1 MKTLKKLI
9 LIFVLF
15 FVYSYIVSIDNIPEN
30 IIIFKGEDINID
42 TLWGI
47 NIKSNTTLI
56 ETALN
61 INTGEFDKAGQETL
75 TVSLF
80 DKINLKTIDVSVLED
95 IEVIPNGE
103 IVGIKLYTS
112 GVLVV
117 GTSSIEGIDGQ
128 IYKPFEGTGILEGD
142 SIIEVNGNIIN
153 NTQELVN
160 SINKSNGQEIEVKF
174 VRNSEEKTCKIT
186 PVKNKQEEYKIGLW
200 VRDSAGGVG
209 TVTFYNEESK
219 SFAALGH
226 AITDIDTGEIIN
238 TSSGEIDDVN
248 IVSIVKGE
256 KEEPGKVQG
265 TIINGSAIG
274 NIYKNCGFGI
284 YGTVENLNNLN
295 INYNRRVKVAS
306 RQEIELGKAT
316 FLSGIDGQVKEYEL
330 EIEKI
335 YLNNNEDNKSML
347 IKITDEEL
355 LEKTGGI
362 IQGMSGSPIIQNGK
376 FIGAITHVFVKEPQV
391 GYAVFGDM
399 MLNELE

>member
-30 IIIFKGEDINID
+30 IIIFKGEDINIA

-56 ETALN
+56 ETASN

-95 IEVIPNGE
+95 VEVIPNGE

-160 SINKSNGQEIEVKF
+160 SINKSNGQEIEIKF
-174 VRNSEEKTCKIT
+174 VRNGEEKTCKIT

>member
-30 IIIFKGEDINID
+30 IIIFKGEDINIA

-56 ETALN
+56 ETSSN

-95 IEVIPNGE
+95 VEVIPNGE
-103 IVGIKLYTS
+103 IVGIKLNTS

-142 SIIEVNGNIIN
+142 SIIEVNGNIVN
-153 NTQELVN
+153 NTFELVKN
-160 SINKSNGQEIEVKF
+160 ISKSNGQEIEIKF
-174 VRNSEEKTCKIT
+174 VRNGEEKTCKIT

-209 TVTFYNEESK
+209 TVTFYNEETK
-219 SFAALGH
+219 SFAGLGH

-248 IVSIVKGE
+248 IFSIIKGE

-295 INYNRRVKVAS
+295 INYNRKVKVAS

>member
-30 IIIFKGEDINID
+30 IIIFKGEDINIA

-56 ETALN
+56 ETASN

-95 IEVIPNGE
+95 VEVIPNGE

-174 VRNSEEKTCKIT
+174 VRNGEEKTCKIT

>member
-30 IIIFKGEDINID
+30 IIIFKGEDINIA

-56 ETALN
+56 ETASN

-142 SIIEVNGNIIN
+142 SIIEVNGNIVN
-153 NTQELVN
+153 NTFELVKN
-160 SINKSNGQEIEVKF
+160 ISKSSGQEIEIKF
-174 VRNSEEKTCKIT
+174 VRNGEEKTCKIT

-209 TVTFYNEESK
+209 TVTFYNEETK

-265 TIINGSAIG
+265 TIINGSTIG

-284 YGTVENLNNLN
+284 YGTVENLNNLD

>member
-56 ETALN
+56 ETSSN

-95 IEVIPNGE
+95 VEVIPNGE

-265 TIINGSAIG
+265 TIINGSTIG

-284 YGTVENLNNLN
+284 YGTVENLNNLD

-335 YLNNNEDNKSML
+335 YSNNNEDNKSML

>member
-30 IIIFKGEDINID
+30 IIIFKGEDINIA

-56 ETALN
+56 ETSSN

-95 IEVIPNGE
+95 VEVIPNGE

-142 SIIEVNGNIIN
+142 SIIEVNGNIVN
-153 NTQELVN
+153 NTFELVKN
-160 SINKSNGQEIEVKF
+160 ISKSNGQEIEIKF
-174 VRNSEEKTCKIT
+174 ARNGEEKTCKIT

-209 TVTFYNEESK
+209 TVTFYNEETK

-265 TIINGSAIG
+265 TIINGSTIG

-284 YGTVENLNNLN
+284 YGTVENLNNLD

-347 IKITDEEL
+347 IKIKDEEL

>member
-56 ETALN
+56 ETSSN

-95 IEVIPNGE
+95 VEVIPNGE

-153 NTQELVN
+153 NTFELVKN
-160 SINKSNGQEIEVKF
+160 ISKSNGQEIEIKF
-174 VRNSEEKTCKIT
+174 VRNGEEKTCKIT

-209 TVTFYNEESK
+209 TVTFYNEETK

-265 TIINGSAIG
+265 TIINGSTIG

-284 YGTVENLNNLN
+284 YGTVENLNNLD

>member
-30 IIIFKGEDINID
+30 IIIFKGEDINIA

-56 ETALN
+56 ETASN

-209 TVTFYNEESK
+209 TVTFYNEETK

-265 TIINGSAIG
+265 TIINGSTIG

>member
-30 IIIFKGEDINID
+30 IIIFKGEDINIA

-56 ETALN
+56 ETSSN

-95 IEVIPNGE
+95 VEVIPNGE

-142 SIIEVNGNIIN
+142 SIIEVNGNIVN
-153 NTQELVN
+153 NTFELVKN
-160 SINKSNGQEIEVKF
+160 ISKFSGQEIEIKF
-174 VRNSEEKTCKIT
+174 VRNGEEKTCKIT

-209 TVTFYNEESK
+209 TVTFYNEETK
-219 SFAALGH
+219 SFAGLGH

-248 IVSIVKGE
+248 IFSIIKGE

-295 INYNRRVKVAS
+295 INYNRKVKVAS

>member
-30 IIIFKGEDINID
+30 IIIFKGEDINIA

-56 ETALN
+56 ETASN

-209 TVTFYNEESK
+209 TVIFYNEETK
-219 SFAALGH
+219 SFAALGY

-265 TIINGSAIG
+265 TIINGSTIG

-284 YGTVENLNNLN
+284 YGTVENLNNLD

>member
-56 ETALN
+56 ETSSN

-95 IEVIPNGE
+95 VEVIPNGE

-142 SIIEVNGNIIN
+142 SIIEVNGNIVN
-153 NTQELVN
+153 NTFELVKN
-160 SINKSNGQEIEVKF
+160 ISKSNGQEIEIKF
-174 VRNSEEKTCKIT
+174 VRNGVEKTCKIT

-209 TVTFYNEESK
+209 TVTFYNEETK

-265 TIINGSAIG
+265 TIINGSTIG

-284 YGTVENLNNLN
+284 YGTVENLNNLD

>member
-30 IIIFKGEDINID
+30 IIIFKGEDINIA

-56 ETALN
+56 ETASN

-95 IEVIPNGE
+95 VEVIPNGE

-265 TIINGSAIG
+265 TIINGSTIG

-335 YLNNNEDNKSML
+335 YSNNNEDNKSML

>member
-30 IIIFKGEDINID
+30 IIIFKGEDINIA

-56 ETALN
+56 ETASN

-95 IEVIPNGE
+95 IEVILNGE

-209 TVTFYNEESK
+209 TVTFYNEETK

-265 TIINGSAIG
+265 TIINGSTIG

-284 YGTVENLNNLN
+284 YGTVENLNNLD

>member
-30 IIIFKGEDINID
+30 IIIFKGEDINIA

-56 ETALN
+56 ETSSN

-95 IEVIPNGE
+95 VEVIPNGE

-209 TVTFYNEESK
+209 TVTFYNEETK

-265 TIINGSAIG
+265 TIINGSTIG

-284 YGTVENLNNLN
+284 YGTVENLNNLD

>member
-30 IIIFKGEDINID
+30 IIIFKGEDINIA

-56 ETALN
+56 ETASN

-174 VRNSEEKTCKIT
+174 VRNGEEKTCKIT

>member
-30 IIIFKGEDINID
+30 IIIFKGEDINIA

-56 ETALN
+56 ETSSN

-95 IEVIPNGE
+95 VEVIPNGE

-142 SIIEVNGNIIN
+142 SIIEVNGNIVN
-153 NTQELVN
+153 NTFELVKN
-160 SINKSNGQEIEVKF
+160 ISKSNGQELEIKY
-174 VRNSEEKTCKIT
+174 VRNGEEKTSKIT

-209 TVTFYNEESK
+209 TVTFYNEETK

-265 TIINGSAIG
+265 TIINGSTIG

-284 YGTVENLNNLN
+284 YGTVENLNNLD

-347 IKITDEEL
+347 IKIKDEEL

>member
-30 IIIFKGEDINID
+30 IIIFKGEDINIA

-56 ETALN
+56 ETASN

-142 SIIEVNGNIIN
+142 SIIEVNGNIVN
-153 NTQELVN
+153 NTFELVKN
-160 SINKSNGQEIEVKF
+160 ISKSNGQEIEIKF
-174 VRNSEEKTCKIT
+174 VRNGEEKTCKIT
-186 PVKNKQEEYKIGLW
+186 PAKNKQEEYKIGLW

-209 TVTFYNEESK
+209 TVTFYNEETK

-265 TIINGSAIG
+265 TIINGSTIG

-284 YGTVENLNNLN
+284 YGTVENLNNLD

>member
-56 ETALN
+56 ETSSN

-95 IEVIPNGE
+95 VEVIPNGE

-265 TIINGSAIG
+265 TIINGSTIG

-335 YLNNNEDNKSML
+335 YSNNNEDNKSML

>member
-1 MKTLKKLI
+1 M
-9 LIFVLF
+9 
-15 FVYSYIVSIDNIPEN
+15 
-30 IIIFKGEDINID
+30 
-42 TLWGI
+42 
-47 NIKSNTTLI
+47 
-56 ETALN
+56 
-61 INTGEFDKAGQETL
+61 
-75 TVSLF
+75 
-80 DKINLKTIDVSVLED
+80 
-95 IEVIPNGE
+95 
-103 IVGIKLYTS
+103 
-112 GVLVV
+112 
-117 GTSSIEGIDGQ
+117 
-128 IYKPFEGTGILEGD
+128 
-142 SIIEVNGNIIN
+142 
-153 NTQELVN
+153 
-160 SINKSNGQEIEVKF
+160 
-174 VRNSEEKTCKIT
+174 
-186 PVKNKQEEYKIGLW
+186 
-200 VRDSAGGVG
+200 
-209 TVTFYNEESK
+209 
-219 SFAALGH
+219 
-226 AITDIDTGEIIN
+226 
-238 TSSGEIDDVN
+238 N

-265 TIINGSAIG
+265 TIINGSTIG

-335 YLNNNEDNKSML
+335 YSNNNEDNKSML

>member
-30 IIIFKGEDINID
+30 IIIFKGEDINIA

-56 ETALN
+56 ETASN

-80 DKINLKTIDVSVLED
+80 DKINLKTIYVSVLED

-209 TVTFYNEESK
+209 TVTFYDEESK

-265 TIINGSAIG
+265 TIINGSTIG

-284 YGTVENLNNLN
+284 YGTVENLNNLD

>member
-30 IIIFKGEDINID
+30 IIIFKGEDINIA

-56 ETALN
+56 ETASN

-209 TVTFYNEESK
+209 TVTFYDEESK

-265 TIINGSAIG
+265 TIINGSTIG

-284 YGTVENLNNLN
+284 YGTVENLNNLD

>member
-1 MKTLKKLI
+1 M
-9 LIFVLF
+9 
-15 FVYSYIVSIDNIPEN
+15 YSYIVSIDNIPEN
-30 IIIFKGEDINID
+30 IIIFKGEDINIA

-56 ETALN
+56 ETSSN

-95 IEVIPNGE
+95 VEVIPNGE

-209 TVTFYNEESK
+209 TVTFYNEETK

>member
-30 IIIFKGEDINID
+30 IIIFKGEDINIA

-56 ETALN
+56 ETASN

-95 IEVIPNGE
+95 VEVIPNGE

-265 TIINGSAIG
+265 TIINGSTIG

-284 YGTVENLNNLN
+284 YGTVENLNNLD

-330 EIEKI
+330 EIEKR
-335 YLNNNEDNKSML
+335 YLNNHEYNKCML

>member
-30 IIIFKGEDINID
+30 IIIFKGEDINIA

-56 ETALN
+56 ETASN

-95 IEVIPNGE
+95 VEVIPNGE

-209 TVTFYNEESK
+209 TVTFYNEETK

-265 TIINGSAIG
+265 TIINGSTIG

-284 YGTVENLNNLN
+284 YGTVENLNNLD

>member
-30 IIIFKGEDINID
+30 IIIFKGEDINIA

-56 ETALN
+56 ETASN

-95 IEVIPNGE
+95 VEVIPNGE

-186 PVKNKQEEYKIGLW
+186 PVKK
-200 VRDSAGGVG
+200 
-209 TVTFYNEESK
+209 
-219 SFAALGH
+219 
-226 AITDIDTGEIIN
+226 
-238 TSSGEIDDVN
+238 
-248 IVSIVKGE
+248 
-256 KEEPGKVQG
+256 
-265 TIINGSAIG
+265 
-274 NIYKNCGFGI
+274 
-284 YGTVENLNNLN
+284 
-295 INYNRRVKVAS
+295 
-306 RQEIELGKAT
+306 
-316 FLSGIDGQVKEYEL
+316 
-330 EIEKI
+330 
-335 YLNNNEDNKSML
+335 
-347 IKITDEEL
+347 
-355 LEKTGGI
+355 
-362 IQGMSGSPIIQNGK
+362 
-376 FIGAITHVFVKEPQV
+376 
-391 GYAVFGDM
+391 
-399 MLNELE
+399 

>member
-30 IIIFKGEDINID
+30 IIIFKGEDINIA

-56 ETALN
+56 ETSSN

-95 IEVIPNGE
+95 VEVIPNGE

-142 SIIEVNGNIIN
+142 SIIEVNGNIVN
-153 NTQELVN
+153 NTFELVKN
-160 SINKSNGQEIEVKF
+160 ISKSNGQEIEIKF
-174 VRNSEEKTCKIT
+174 VRNGEEKTCKIT

-209 TVTFYNEESK
+209 TVTFYNEETK
-219 SFAALGH
+219 SFAGLGH

-248 IVSIVKGE
+248 IFSIIKGE

-295 INYNRRVKVAS
+295 INYNRKVKVAS

-316 FLSGIDGQVKEYEL
+316 FLSGIDGQAKEYEL

>member
-30 IIIFKGEDINID
+30 IIIFKGEDINIA

-56 ETALN
+56 ETASN

-142 SIIEVNGNIIN
+142 SIIEVNGNIVN
-153 NTQELVN
+153 NTFELIKN
-160 SINKSNGQEIEVKF
+160 ISKGKGQEIEIKF
-174 VRNSEEKTCKIT
+174 VRNGEEKTCKIT

-209 TVTFYNEESK
+209 TVTFYNEETK

-265 TIINGSAIG
+265 TIINGSTIG

-284 YGTVENLNNLN
+284 YGTVENLNNLD

>member
-30 IIIFKGEDINID
+30 IIIFKGEDINIA

-56 ETALN
+56 ETSSN

-95 IEVIPNGE
+95 VEVIPNGE

-142 SIIEVNGNIIN
+142 SIIEVNGNIVN
-153 NTQELVN
+153 NTFELVKN
-160 SINKSNGQEIEVKF
+160 ISKSNGQEIEIKF
-174 VRNSEEKTCKIT
+174 VRNGEEKTCKIT

-209 TVTFYNEESK
+209 TVTFYNEETK

-265 TIINGSAIG
+265 TIINGSTIG
-274 NIYKNCGFGI
+274 NIYKNCGLGI
-284 YGTVENLNNLN
+284 YGTVENLNNLD

-347 IKITDEEL
+347 IKIKDEEL

>member
-30 IIIFKGEDINID
+30 IIIFKGEDINIA

-56 ETALN
+56 ETSSN

-95 IEVIPNGE
+95 VEVIPNGE

-117 GTSSIEGIDGQ
+117 GTSSIEGIDGK

-142 SIIEVNGNIIN
+142 SIIEVNGNIVN
-153 NTQELVN
+153 NTFELVKN
-160 SINKSNGQEIEVKF
+160 ISKSNGQELEIKY
-174 VRNSEEKTCKIT
+174 VRNGEEKTCKIT

-209 TVTFYNEESK
+209 TVTFYNEETK

-265 TIINGSAIG
+265 TIINGSTIG

-284 YGTVENLNNLN
+284 YGTVENLNNLD

>member
-30 IIIFKGEDINID
+30 IIIFKGEDINIA

-56 ETALN
+56 ETSSN

-95 IEVIPNGE
+95 VEVIPNGE

-153 NTQELVN
+153 NTFELVKN
-160 SINKSNGQEIEVKF
+160 ISKSNGQEIEIKF
-174 VRNSEEKTCKIT
+174 VRNGEEKTCKIT

-209 TVTFYNEESK
+209 TVTFYNEETK
-219 SFAALGH
+219 SFAGLGH

-248 IVSIVKGE
+248 IFSIIKGE

-295 INYNRRVKVAS
+295 INYNRKVKVAS

>member
-30 IIIFKGEDINID
+30 IIIFKGEDINIA

-56 ETALN
+56 ETSSN

-95 IEVIPNGE
+95 VEVIPNGE

-142 SIIEVNGNIIN
+142 SIIEVNGNIVN
-153 NTQELVN
+153 NTFELVKN
-160 SINKSNGQEIEVKF
+160 ISKSNGQEIEIKF
-174 VRNSEEKTCKIT
+174 VRNGEEKTCKIT

-209 TVTFYNEESK
+209 TVTFYNEETK
-219 SFAALGH
+219 SFAGLGH

-248 IVSIVKGE
+248 IFSIIKGE

>member
-30 IIIFKGEDINID
+30 IIIFKGEDINIA

-56 ETALN
+56 ETASN

-95 IEVIPNGE
+95 VEVIPNGE

-265 TIINGSAIG
+265 TIINGSTIG

-284 YGTVENLNNLN
+284 YGTVENLNNLD

-335 YLNNNEDNKSML
+335 YSNNNEDNKSML

>member
-30 IIIFKGEDINID
+30 IIIFKGEDINIA

-56 ETALN
+56 ETASN

-95 IEVIPNGE
+95 VEVIPNGE

-265 TIINGSAIG
+265 TIINGSTIG

-284 YGTVENLNNLN
+284 YGTVENLNNLD

>member
-30 IIIFKGEDINID
+30 IIIFKGEDINIA

-56 ETALN
+56 ETASN

-80 DKINLKTIDVSVLED
+80 DKINLKTIYVSVLED

-209 TVTFYNEESK
+209 TVTFYDEESK

-265 TIINGSAIG
+265 TIINGSTIG

-284 YGTVENLNNLN
+284 YGTVENLNNLD

-335 YLNNNEDNKSML
+335 NLNNNEDNKSML

>member
-30 IIIFKGEDINID
+30 IIIFKGEDINIA

-56 ETALN
+56 ETASN

-209 TVTFYNEESK
+209 TVTFYNEETK

-265 TIINGSAIG
+265 TIINGSTIG

-284 YGTVENLNNLN
+284 YGTVENLNNLD